1 MHGADGPDSGLPSSL
16 EAGLWLLTPSQ
27 AAMAEHQLSV
37 PGGVVGPLGM
47 LGPARPA
54 ELQLQPSPEQERHA
68 HMLPNNNN
76 NSAHTH
82 THTYKDAWSRA
93 MSLSCA
99 STTTPAPSTLPGL
112 DLPRMPP
119 LFYPPHP
126 PLLHPA
132 GSLCGLISGEIGELQ
147 AQAHTH
153 TYIQPHPPPLPHPH
167 PPIHI
172 QLANCRLRHSSADTS
187 A

>member
-1 MHGADGPDSGLPSSL
+1 
-16 EAGLWLLTPSQ
+16 
-27 AAMAEHQLSV
+27 MAEHQPAV
-37 PGGVVGPLGM
+37 PGGVVGPRGM

-54 ELQLQPSPEQERHA
+54 ELQLQPSPERQRHT
-68 HMLPNNNN
+68 HMFPNNN
-76 NSAHTH
+76 SVHTQRRLVPCH
-82 THTYKDAWSRA
+82 EPQLCQRRHPRPLHPSRPGPPA
-93 MSLSCA
+93 NA
-99 STTTPAPSTLPGL
+99 TPL
-112 DLPRMPP
+112 
-119 LFYPPHP
+119 YP

-153 TYIQPHPPPLPHPH
+153 THSAASTPPSAPH